1 MELHHELRVPRD
13 AARRVPGAPS
23 IRRCSLLSVD
33 LPNVRWMCALGV
45 LLSGSIAF
53 DGAPSV
59 AQAQAAAPRAVV
71 VVELFTSEGCSSCP
85 RADEVL
91 RQLVLRQPVRGVEV
105 LALGEHVDYWDRLGW
120 RDRFSSALFSDRQ
133 SSYDDRVFH
142 TRQVYTPQIVVDGRL
157 ERIGN
162 DAAAVQQVI
171 AQAGRAPK
179 AVVGVTVVR
188 SADGRNLLVN
198 VRAEMPPPALASRD
212 RIDVLVAVT
221 EDNLVTDVRRGE
233 NRGRTLEHSAVVR
246 SLTTAAVLSPR
257 EPASSTR
264 ASVPWVDGW
273 KPADVRVIALLQE
286 RQSRHIV
293 GAGSTTITAQ
303 GSSVPAV
310 RPK

>member
-23 IRRCSLLSVD
+23 IRRRSHVSVD
-33 LPNVRWMCALGV
+33 LPSVWWVGALCV
-45 LLSGSIAF
+45 LLAGSIAF
-53 DGAPSV
+53 DGALSV

-71 VVELFTSEGCSSCP
+71 VAELFTSEGCSSCP

-91 RQLVLRQPVRGVEV
+91 SQLVLRQPVRGVEV

-120 RDRFSSALFSDRQ
+120 RDRFSSALFSNRQ

-142 TRQVYTPQIVVDGRL
+142 TSQVYTPQLVVDGHL
-157 ERIGN
+157 ERVGS
-162 DAAAVQQVI
+162 DAAAVQLAI

-188 SADGRNLLVN
+188 SADGRDLLVN
-198 VRAEMPPPALASRD
+198 VHAEMPPALATRD

-264 ASVPWVDGW
+264 ASVSWVDGW

-293 GAGSTTITAQ
+293 GAGSTRLD
-303 GSSVPAV
+303 GSVGM
-310 RPK
+310 K